1 MNYAKQI
8 SRSDIAKRAMATWV
22 LIAAIF
28 FAGGIG
34 CGYALWAHTSSKN
47 ESKTDEPI
55 NNGQLDAHTA
65 VFGAYEDNQIT
76 YEIAL
81 DWGGDE
87 LDFEPLECDM
97 PDEQQE
103 FLYYLCYGYDL
114 DFTLVMAIIQQES
127 NFDPDAISR
136 TNDYGLMQINIRNH
150 EWLTDTLG
158 LTDFLDPYENMRC
171 GCFVLR
177 KLFEKYQDTDMVLMA
192 YNMGE
197 RGAAKLWEEGIY
209 KTNYTNSIQ
218 AIQER
223 FYRQTEGGEQG

>member
-8 SRSDIAKRAMATWV
+8 SRSDIAKRAIATWV

-28 FAGGIG
+28 FTIGIG
-34 CGYALWAHTSSKN
+34 CGYALRAHISPRDK
-47 ESKTDEPI
+47 SKTGDPI
-55 NNGQLDAHTA
+55 NGQSATQTT
-65 VFGAYEDNQIT
+65 VFGAYEGPRIT
-76 YEIAL
+76 HEIAL

-103 FLYYLCYGYDL
+103 FLYYLCDGYDL
-114 DFTLVMAIIQQES
+114 DFALVMAVIQRES

-150 EWLTDTLG
+150 AWLTDTLG

-197 RGAAKLWEEGIY
+197 RGATRLWEEGIY
-209 KTNYTNSIQ
+209 RTNYTDSIQ
-218 AIQER
+218 AIQEQ
-223 FYRQTEGGEQG
+223 FYKQMEGGEQG